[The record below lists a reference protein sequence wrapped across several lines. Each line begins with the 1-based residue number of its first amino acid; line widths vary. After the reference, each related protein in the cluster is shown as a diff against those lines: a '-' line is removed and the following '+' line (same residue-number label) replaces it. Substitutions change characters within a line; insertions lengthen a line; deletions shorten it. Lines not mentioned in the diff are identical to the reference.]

1 MNKLIM
7 TVKSTGKQVEV
18 KPFNILEHIKGE
30 TRLPNGA
37 IVGKYKNSGVHIDTS
52 SGDICFIVN

>member
-30 TRLPNGA
+30 KRLPNGA
-37 IVGKYKNSGVHIDTS
+37 IVGKYNNSGVHIDTN
-52 SGDICFIVN
+52 SGNIGIVIN